1 MARKAA
7 LAINLSGDGR
17 PTLRKLTKVFRMSR
31 GPFGSGKFGK
41 QLGDSRSYLL
51 SALKEGSVDQALID
65 FWLPG
70 CARDQRKSP
79 ENFTVNDLITLLQK
93 KEGQGGKQL
102 T

>member
-1 MARKAA
+1 
-7 LAINLSGDGR
+7 
-17 PTLRKLTKVFRMSR
+17 MSR